1 MDLIGDISQVYIG
14 NKIYLLSIAFAI
26 RLAIKAPAA
35 AASIR
40 SVGPMEG
47 LSEEAPPF
55 AVVEASS
62 SVSCLVA
69 ADVSGNFL

>member
-1 MDLIGDISQVYIG
+1 MDLIGDIRHVYIG
-14 NKIYLLSIAFAI
+14 NKIYLLIIAFAI

-40 SVGPMEG
+40 SVGPRDG
-47 LSEEAPPF
+47 LSEAAPPF
-55 AVVEASS
+55 VVVEAPS

>member
-40 SVGPMEG
+40 SVGPKDG
-47 LSEEAPPF
+47 LSEAPPF
-55 AVVEASS
+55 AVLVEASS

>member
-1 MDLIGDISQVYIG
+1 MDLIGDISQVYI
-14 NKIYLLSIAFAI
+14 NIKIYLLSIAFAI

-40 SVGPMEG
+40 SVGPMDG
-47 LSEEAPPF
+47 LSEAPPF

-62 SVSCLVA
+62 TVSCLVA

>member
-1 MDLIGDISQVYIG
+1 MDLIGDVRHVYIG
-14 NKIYLLSIAFAI
+14 NKIYLLIIALAI

-40 SVGPMEG
+40 SVGPMDG
-47 LSEEAPPF
+47 LSEAPPF